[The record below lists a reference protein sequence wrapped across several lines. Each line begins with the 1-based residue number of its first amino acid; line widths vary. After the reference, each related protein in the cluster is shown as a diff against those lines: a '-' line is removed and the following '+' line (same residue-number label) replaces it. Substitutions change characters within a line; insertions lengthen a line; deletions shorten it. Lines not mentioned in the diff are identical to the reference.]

1 MAKVIIFCHNR
12 VELKVFVWK
21 YIKFNLWI
29 RRYVCEIVLVYRE
42 VESAIFYDSIF
53 AACFEFYKERPREY
67 HSYSVIVYI
76 EVLCPSEKQFALH
89 HIECSSRRSFA
100 YFHLYLAPR
109 CCQVYFGIVQF
120 EQIFVR
126 LTFIERER
134 KVHRH
139 RSIKIR

>member
-53 AACFEFYKERPREY
+53 AALFEFDKECPR
-67 HSYSVIVYI
+67 
-76 EVLCPSEKQFALH
+76 
-89 HIECSSRRSFA
+89 
-100 YFHLYLAPR
+100 
-109 CCQVYFGIVQF
+109 
-120 EQIFVR
+120 
-126 LTFIERER
+126 
-134 KVHRH
+134 
-139 RSIKIR
+139 